1 MKLSEL
7 YGLFVDTLNK
17 SGFDEAESDSRL
29 IFEYIAG
36 IDRVKLTLEGDRE
49 LEPGIEEKLKAA
61 LAKRLTH
68 MPVQY
73 ITGYQNFMGL
83 EFMVSK
89 DVLIPRMDTETLV
102 EEVLRLGLSNVRVLD
117 ICTGSGCILLSI
129 LKYVYGSSGVGVDI
143 SDGALGVAKANSE
156 ALGIDAT
163 FIKSDMFEN
172 IPKDERFDIVV
183 SNPPYIRSDVIGTLM
198 SEVKDYE
205 PLLALDGSE
214 DGLKFYRIIADRAP
228 EYLNNGGML
237 FLEIGYDQGAEVS
250 ALLSAAGFMDVEVI
264 KDLSGLDRVVSGRI
278 GLI

>member
-17 SGFDEAESDSRL
+17 SGFAEPESDSRL

-49 LEPGIEEKLKAA
+49 LEPGLEEKLKAA
-61 LAKRLTH
+61 LDMRLTH

>member
-1 MKLSEL
+1 MQLSEL

-143 SDGALGVAKANSE
+143 SDGALGVAEANSE

>member
-17 SGFDEAESDSRL
+17 SGFAEAESDSRL

-89 DVLIPRMDTETLV
+89 DVLIPRMDTEILV

-214 DGLKFYRIIADRAP
+214 DGLKFYRIIANRAP

>member
-1 MKLSEL
+1 MKLSEM

-49 LEPGIEEKLKAA
+49 LEPGVEEKLKAA
-61 LAKRLTH
+61 LDMRLTH

>member
-17 SGFDEAESDSRL
+17 SGFAEAESDSRL

-250 ALLSAAGFMDVEVI
+250 ALLTAAGFTDVEVI

>member
-17 SGFDEAESDSRL
+17 SGFAEPESDSRL

-49 LEPGIEEKLKAA
+49 LEPGVEEKLKAA
-61 LAKRLTH
+61 LDMRLTH

-143 SDGALGVAKANSE
+143 SDGALGVAEANSE

-205 PLLALDGSE
+205 PLLAMDGSE

-237 FLEIGYDQGAEVS
+237 FLEIGYYQGAEVS

>member
-17 SGFDEAESDSRL
+17 SGFAEAESDSRL

-36 IDRVKLTLEGDRE
+36 IDRVKLTLEADRE
-49 LEPGIEEKLKAA
+49 LEPGVEEKLKAA
-61 LAKRLTH
+61 LDMRLTH

-250 ALLSAAGFMDVEVI
+250 ALLTAAGFMDVEVI